1 MADLLL
7 ELFGEEIPA
16 RMQARAAE
24 DLVRLVGAKLAER
37 GIIAAGLRSYVTPRR
52 LALVVEGLPER
63 QPGRVIETKG
73 PREGAP
79 AQAIAGFLRSAGLQS
94 LDQTELREIGKGRFH
109 FAVTRVEGQKIDI
122 ALAEILGEVLDSF
135 PWPKSMRWAGHDRRW
150 VRPLHNILAILTGA
164 EGRQVVPLR
173 WSLDRDA
180 ATPSTLDANSY
191 SFGHRFLAPE
201 RLDIESF
208 ADYQAQLRAAS
219 VIIDLQ
225 ERKRIILEEGADL
238 ARGLGLRVRDDPAL
252 LDEVAGLV
260 EYPVVQFGRIE
271 QRFMA
276 LPAEV
281 LTTSMRAHQKYFTCE
296 QDDGALA
303 PYFVF
308 VANTRTADGG
318 ARIVAGNERV
328 LRARLWDAQFFWDLD
343 RKSTLASRIDKL
355 KERVFHAKLGSVHD
369 KVERMVELAKRLVE
383 FVPGADFNPALDA
396 VRLAKADLSSALV
409 GEFPELQGV
418 MGRYLALNDGLPQD
432 VANAIGR
439 HYAPAGLTDTTPRQP
454 LDVVVAL
461 ADKLDTLITFFAIG
475 EKPTGSKDPFALRRA
490 ALGVIRIV
498 LDNRL
503 RLPLAQIFKGVLHDL
518 AHHPGIRLTNEI
530 GADVEAELLD
540 FFADRLKVVLRE
552 QGVRHDLIAAVFESG
567 EDDLVRLIE
576 RAKALQAALAA
587 DYGANLLVAYRRAS
601 KIVAIEE
608 KKDGVNYSGKV
619 DSSLLNEVEEKT
631 LTAALGEF
639 ADGGFETALRAE
651 QFGQAMEFI
660 ALLRSPVDAFFDRV
674 TVNVEDPPVR
684 ANRLRLL
691 AQIRAALDRV
701 ADFSKIEG

>member
-1 MADLLL
+1 MPDLLL

-24 DLVRLVGAKLAER
+24 DLARLVGAKLAER
-37 GIIAAGLRSYVTPRR
+37 QIAAGAIRCYVTPRR
-52 LALVVEGLPER
+52 LALVADALPER

-79 AQAIAGFLRSAGLQS
+79 APAIAGFLRSAGLQS
-94 LDQTELREIGKGRFH
+94 LDQTELRDTGKARFH
-109 FAVTRVEGQKIDI
+109 FAVTRVEGQTIDL
-122 ALAEILGEVLDSF
+122 ALAEILGEVLDGF

-150 VRPLHNILAILTGA
+150 VRPLHNILALLSGP
-164 EGRQVVPLR
+164 EGRRVVPLR

-180 ATPSTLDANSY
+180 ATPSTLDANPCT
-191 SFGHRFLAPE
+191 FGHRFLAPE
-201 RLDIESF
+201 RLTVESF
-208 ADYQAQLRAAS
+208 ADYQAQLRIAS
-219 VIIDLQ
+219 VIIDPQ
-225 ERKRIILEEGADL
+225 ERKRIILEEGAAL
-238 ARGLGLRVRDDPAL
+238 ARDLGLRVRDDAAL

-260 EYPVVQFGRIE
+260 EYPVVQLGRIE

-281 LTTSMRAHQKYFTCE
+281 LTTSMRSHQKYFACE
-296 QDDGALA
+296 RDDGALA
-303 PYFVF
+303 PYFIF
-308 VANTRTADGG
+308 VANTKTRDGG
-318 ARIVAGNERV
+318 ARIIAGNERV

-369 KVERMVELAKRLVE
+369 KIARMVELAKRLVE
-383 FVPGADFNPALDA
+383 FVPGADFNHAMDA

-418 MGRYLALNDGLPQD
+418 MGRYLALNDGLPPD
-432 VANAIGR
+432 VADAIGR
-439 HYAPAGLTDTTPRQP
+439 HYAPAGLTDTTPSQP
-454 LDVVVAL
+454 LDMVVAL

-490 ALGVIRIV
+490 ALGVIRII

-503 RLPLAQIFKGVLHDL
+503 RLPLAKIVAGVLHDL
-518 AHHPGIRLTNEI
+518 ADHPGIRLTVEL
-530 GADVEAELLD
+530 GRDVEAELLD
-540 FFADRLKVVLRE
+540 FFADRLKVVLRD
-552 QGVRHDLIAAVFESG
+552 QGVRHDLIASVFELG
-567 EDDLVRLIE
+567 EDDLVRLVA
-576 RAKALQAALAA
+576 RATALQTALNA

-608 KKDGVNYSGKV
+608 KKDGVEYSGEV
-619 DSSLLNEVEEKT
+619 DKDRLAALEEKA
-631 LTAALGEF
+631 LDAALREF
-639 ADGGFETALRAE
+639 RDGGFETALQAE
-651 QFGQAMEFI
+651 NFGEAMEFI